1 MRMLWIADS
10 DLELAVL
17 RLDHAR
23 NPPPWTALTTLEK
36 MELLNDVLLQVD
48 AVDVDAWTDTS
59 QAQHLAPMSHLWKL
73 LTECRVAK
81 WVTDINRSRGVAP
94 SSSLVYDQWMR
105 FAEGLPQHIK
115 LRLLRL
121 RSSNARKLWAVR
133 WRRRWGGAMGTLPLA
148 DVDDADVFLHKA
160 RSPASRVSALPAR
173 AECSTCVV

>member
-1 MRMLWIADS
+1 
-10 DLELAVL
+10 
-17 RLDHAR
+17 
-23 NPPPWTALTTLEK
+23 

-48 AVDVDAWTDTS
+48 AVDVEAWTDTS

-105 FAEGLPQHIK
+105 FAEGLPPIIK
-115 LRLLRL
+115 LRLVRL

-133 WRRRWGGAMGTLPLA
+133 WRRRWGVGKESFPMA
-148 DVDDADVFLHKA
+148 DVDDADVLLHKPLA
-160 RSPASRVSALPAR
+160 PASRGSAWPAR
-173 AECSTCVV
+173 ANLQYPSGFILRVRI